1 MYWLG
6 AVYCNN
12 RRLSFFFIF
21 IANNLISFLLKWTR
35 APYVDLVFLFALYTS
50 NSSRASIEFCW
61 YCHSKKN
68 SIHAEVLRSL
78 CVCYRTFLLTLIFI
92 LTKPLGCICT
102 RMLII
107 LVLLISWL
115 TWLSIR
121 QSHLIGIRKQT
132 SCSFIHTTHFY
143 TMVHVGDAGDETH
156 GSEHFPSKFNPFIKL
171 GLEWFEN
178 SGWCLTFEGWMAV
191 AIFKLYWSPWKG
203 EFCVML

>member
-1 MYWLG
+1 MQIWY
-6 AVYCNN
+6 
-12 RRLSFFFIF
+12 
-21 IANNLISFLLKWTR
+21 SFLLFILVIR
-35 APYVDLVFLFALYTS
+35 AVLAQNFVG
-50 NSSRASIEFCW
+50 IVIV
-61 YCHSKKN
+61 KKQ
-68 SIHAEVLRSL
+68 HPEVLRSL

-132 SCSFIHTTHFY
+132 SCSFIHSTHFY

-156 GSEHFPSKFNPFIKL
+156 GSEHFSSKFNPFIKL

-178 SGWCLTFEGWMAV
+178 SGWCLTFEGWMTGH
-191 AIFKLYWSPWKG
+191 F
-203 EFCVML
+203 

>member
-1 MYWLG
+1 MQIWY
-6 AVYCNN
+6 
-12 RRLSFFFIF
+12 S
-21 IANNLISFLLKWTR
+21 S
-35 APYVDLVFLFALYTS
+35 S

-68 SIHAEVLRSL
+68 SIQKS
-78 CVCYRTFLLTLIFI
+78 CVVFVFARTFFLSLIFI
-92 LTKPLGCICT
+92 LTKPLRCICT

-107 LVLLISWL
+107 LVLLISWA
-115 TWLSIR
+115 WLNIR

-132 SCSFIHTTHFY
+132 SCSFIHSTHFY

-191 AIFKLYWSPWKG
+191 AIFKLY
-203 EFCVML
+203 